1 MNINILKQKQ
11 TIIIVAG
18 TILLTIL
25 LFSLF
30 IYLPKKREI
39 IELKKKLTDIEREI
53 QGIQGVGAEKEGL
66 DEIIAKYNNK
76 LKELEKRLPGKEE
89 ETLRDLS
96 NLASKL
102 GIEVLS
108 INPQKAEICDLPIN
122 VKGYICKEMKIS
134 MELKTSFKVFGEYLR
149 LLQYGFPTVFR
160 INSYDIKKEGEK
172 YGTSVISVTLKL
184 TMYMLCPAL

>member
-11 TIIIVAG
+11 TIIIVTG
-18 TILLTIL
+18 TILLTML
-25 LFSLF
+25 LLLLF

-39 IELKKKLTDIEREI
+39 IELKKKITDIEREI

-76 LKELEKRLPGKEE
+76 LKELEKSLPGKEE
-89 ETLRDLS
+89 ETLRNLS

-134 MELKTSFKVFGEYLR
+134 MELKTSFKVLGEYLR
-149 LLQYGFPTVFR
+149 LLQYGFPTVLR
-160 INSYDIKKEGEK
+160 INSYYIKKEGEK
-172 YGTSVISVTLKL
+172 YGISVLSVTLKL